1 MATSSALDRED
12 QVKRYQIIAGGTA
25 LIAGLVLVPG
35 GATAFADAGAS
46 ASCLGHEASAISPPG
61 SSEELPGGMPQLK
74 DFISTEF
81 PGVPRGLVYRA
92 IARLHEGSHEACD
105 EALE

>member
-1 MATSSALDRED
+1 MKRSHIIGGSA
-12 QVKRYQIIAGGTA
+12 A

-35 GATAFADAGAS
+35 GATAFADAGAP

-74 DFISTEF
+74 DFVSTEF
-81 PGVPRGLVYRA
+81 PGVPPGLVYRA
-92 IARLHEGSHEACD
+92 IAQLHEGSHEACD

>member
-1 MATSSALDRED
+1 M
-12 QVKRYQIIAGGTA
+12 KRSQMLAGGAA
-25 LIAGLVLVPG
+25 LVAWLVLVRG
-35 GATAFADAGAS
+35 GATAFADAGPP

-74 DFISTEF
+74 AVISAEF
-81 PGVPRGLVYRA
+81 PGVPLGLVYRS
-92 IARLHEGSHEACD
+92 IAQLHEGSHEACD